1 MKITKSQLKQ
11 IIKEEIDTTME
22 EGIENITPENIQ
34 IVVDAFKQV
43 AINFS
48 PAIILPALIVMY
60 KELKQDKTDKN

>member
-1 MKITKSQLKQ
+1 
-11 IIKEEIDTTME
+11 ME
-22 EGIENITPENIQ
+22 EGVENITPENIQ